1 MEQKPI
7 ADFVISFVMYYITLL
22 SYLSVFSSAVQGG
35 KCVPKN
41 QLSVSCHN
49 QLRINMRPLTAGCD
63 DLRFDFI
70 WRVDLNKFDSI
81 FPSPVLTLSAKSGD
95 SLVNDAAR
103 NYE

>member
-1 MEQKPI
+1 MEQKTDCRFCYFFRYVLYYFI
-7 ADFVISFVMYYITLL
+7 VLFISVQ
-22 SYLSVFSSAVQGG
+22 FSSSGG

-41 QLSVSCHN
+41 LLSVSCHN

>member
-22 SYLSVFSSAVQGG
+22 YYLSVFSSAVQGG

-63 DLRFDFI
+63 DLRF